1 MDGAVENREERKSV
15 LYDVRAKRGHSYGAR
30 VAGFR
35 VTMAFC
41 MSALSAAMPAVG
53 VRTSGTSRVSRAQ
66 APMTLSGSLSSSV
79 TLRSEG
85 E

>member
-1 MDGAVENREERKSV
+1 MELWRTGKKEKA
-15 LYDVRAKRGHSYGAR
+15 YDVRADDERGHSYGAR

-41 MSALSAAMPAVG
+41 MSALSAAIPAVG